1 LQKSRAGNTFLVISE
16 RVGKDTLRTGRGE
29 WGNQLQKFKGHLN
42 AWIKALA
49 GKKSDLPS
57 DPEQLRLRKTVLIL
71 LSGTYTILGVF
82 WGGAYLSLGRP
93 LAGSFPLGYSVISAA
108 SIFYYFV
115 TKRYQFFYRI
125 QLFLI
130 LILPFL
136 LQWSLGGFSASGS
149 VIIWSI
155 LAPIGALMFAGT
167 TRAIPWFIAYGL
179 LMALSGFLDGRDIA
193 QPALPPLIMII
204 SFVMNIGGVSAIA
217 FFLLKFFV
225 HAREQTMAELDREH
239 RKVRQSLS
247 LAMEVQQNLLPRSNP
262 SVKGLDIAGKSIY
275 CDETGGDY
283 FDFLKTGNPEAGAI
297 SVVVGD
303 VSDHGIPS
311 ALLMATARAFIRQ
324 RSSRP
329 GSIAEIVTDTNRQLA
344 ADVEDS
350 GRFMTLFY
358 TEIDRQSNR
367 MHWLN
372 AGHEPAIIYDP
383 DSDSFEE
390 LHGGGNLPLGI
401 SGDFNY
407 IQAQQALAPGQI
419 IVIATD
425 GIREAQNRYGDMFG
439 KEAFYKVIR
448 QNAAL
453 GAADLLK
460 AVFTAVDLFQYGNK
474 AEDDMTLVVVKV
486 ADKNA

>member
-1 LQKSRAGNTFLVISE
+1 METLNSRLNFLTKRLSCD
-16 RVGKDTLRTGRGE
+16 G
-29 WGNQLQKFKGHLN
+29 
-42 AWIKALA
+42 
-49 GKKSDLPS
+49 DLPS
-57 DPEQLRLRKTVLIL
+57 DSEQWRLRKAVLIL
-71 LSGTYTILGVF
+71 LSVTYTILGIF
-82 WGGAYLSLGRP
+82 WGITYFSLGRP
-93 LAGSFPLGYSVISAA
+93 LAGSFPLGYSAISAG
-108 SIFYYFV
+108 SLVYFFV
-115 TKRYQFFYRI
+115 SKRFNFFCRI

-136 LQWSLGGFSASGS
+136 LQWSLGGFSASGA

-167 TRAIPWFIAYGL
+167 TRAIPWFFAYVL

-204 SFVMNIGGVSAIA
+204 SFVMNIGAVSAIV

-225 HAREQTMAELDREH
+225 QAREQAMAELDREH

-247 LAMEVQQNLLPRSNP
+247 LAMEVQQNLLPKSNP
-262 SVKGLDIAGKSIY
+262 SVKGLDIAGKSAY

-283 FDFLKTGNPEAGAI
+283 YDFLKAGSPESGAI

-324 RSSRP
+324 RSSRS

-344 ADVEDS
+344 GDVKDS

-358 TEIDRQSNR
+358 AEIDRQKNR

-383 DSDSFEE
+383 GTETFEE
-390 LHGGGNLPLGI
+390 LSGGGNLPLGI
-401 SGDFNY
+401 IED
-407 IQAQQALAPGQI
+407 AQFKETQHEIALGQI

-439 KEAFYKVIR
+439 KEAFYRVIR
-448 QNAAL
+448 QNAAA

-474 AEDDMTLVVVKV
+474 AEDDMTLVVIKV
-486 ADKNA
+486 ANENA